1 MPTFGGCRASVLWV
15 PTSPGLRVQLFSS
28 SFSQNSLPLSCFI
41 FKPPFSS
48 CCKEDP
54 AAVSLASP
62 HLCLLNV
69 CTSLHT
75 HCLSVCLP
83 PLQTL
88 FLIST
93 FHPHPVLFQKLV
105 FFFFHS
111 LPVSLLLLCPYLTIP
126 ALVSVLGLWPL
137 KSMIQ
142 VLWQVS
148 GKPCASSF
156 PPHRFYS
163 VHDSLVGGQPIAS
176 PALLAPSPY
185 YGEFRK
191 YSCPSSQDDLELGP
205 LC

>member
-1 MPTFGGCRASVLWV
+1 MPTFRGLQGFCPLGPHLTR
-15 PTSPGLRVQLFSS
+15 LRVQLFSS
-28 SFSQNSLPLSCFI
+28 SFSQNSLPLSCFFSSLPSLRAVRRI
-41 FKPPFSS
+41 LPPCLWLLHICVSSMSVLPCTLTVCPFVCLLYKPCFSSPPFTRIQFFFKS
-48 CCKEDP
+48 C
-54 AAVSLASP
+54 
-62 HLCLLNV
+62 
-69 CTSLHT
+69 
-75 HCLSVCLP
+75 
-83 PLQTL
+83 
-88 FLIST
+88 
-93 FHPHPVLFQKLV
+93 

-111 LPVSLLLLCPYLTIP
+111 LLVSLLPLCPYPTTP
-126 ALVSVLGLWPL
+126 ALVPVLGLWPL

-148 GKPCASSF
+148 EKPCASSF

-191 YSCPSSQDDLELGP
+191 YSCPSSQDDLDLGP

>member
-15 PTSPGLRVQLFSS
+15 PTSPDSGFSFFPLPSLRTRYH
-28 SFSQNSLPLSCFI
+28 SLVF

-48 CCKEDP
+48 CCKKDP

-69 CTSLHT
+69 CTSPHT

-93 FHPHPVLFQKLV
+93 FHLHPVLFQKL

-111 LPVSLLLLCPYLTIP
+111 LPVSLLPLCPYPTTP

-191 YSCPSSQDDLELGP
+191 YSCPSSQDDLDLGP
-205 LC
+205 LG